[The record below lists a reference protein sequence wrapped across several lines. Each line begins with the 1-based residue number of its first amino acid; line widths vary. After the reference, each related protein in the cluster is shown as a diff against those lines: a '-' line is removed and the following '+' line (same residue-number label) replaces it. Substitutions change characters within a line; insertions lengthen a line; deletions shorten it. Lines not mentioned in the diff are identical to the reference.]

1 MIESKAAGTVLQD
14 DLKVKVGMEVYKVA
28 PPTLTS
34 IIRISELVSH
44 LPLIDNGDSYLLNLK
59 NAKQGKVLADLAAT
73 LILGEELDKKIEV
86 IKNILGFKVKRK
98 TKVYDQIVKDALKM
112 RIEVLGSMV
121 LGLLSSAVDLD
132 AFFLLM
138 ISLSEFNILKAKKKR
153 TTPSGQ

>member
-1 MIESKAAGTVLQD
+1 MIEGKAARTVLQD

-34 IIRISELVSH
+34 IIRVSELVSY
-44 LPLIDNGDSYLLNLK
+44 LPLIDNGESYLLNLK

-73 LILGEELDKKIEV
+73 LILGEEIDKEIEV
-86 IKNILGFKVKRK
+86 TKSILGFKFKRK
-98 TKVYDQIVKDALKM
+98 IKVYNQIVKDALKM

-138 ISLSEFNILKAKKKR
+138 ISLSEFNILRPKKKI
-153 TTPSGQ
+153 TPSGQ